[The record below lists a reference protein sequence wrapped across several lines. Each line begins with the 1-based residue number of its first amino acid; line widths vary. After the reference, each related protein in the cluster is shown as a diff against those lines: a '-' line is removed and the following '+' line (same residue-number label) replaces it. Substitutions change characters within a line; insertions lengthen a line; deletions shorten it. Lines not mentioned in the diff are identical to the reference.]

1 MIQTIVLGIIIIIGG
16 YIAAWL
22 VSNSTRKPEQAKL
35 IRYLS
40 IIIGFLLIVGG
51 TLVASIRFVSA
62 GERGVLLR
70 WGAVQGTILSE
81 GIHLVNPISDTV
93 VNMNIK
99 VQKDEIN
106 TEAASKDLQIVSATI
121 ATNYHLNPDKV
132 NDIYKNVG
140 INYLDTVITP
150 SIEESVKAA
159 TAKFTATELL
169 TKRQEVKADISAQ
182 LKERLTKYD
191 IIIDDVSITNFQF
204 SDEFNAAIEKK
215 QVAQQEAERAEYL
228 RQKAEIEKETAI
240 LQAQGEAEAQKL
252 QAQSLTPEVIEK
264 LKIDR
269 DLQAIYYWDGK
280 LPAYV
285 GGDNIPFIDLR
296 PSQ

>member
-1 MIQTIVLGIIIIIGG
+1 MIQSIVLGIIIIIIG
-16 YIAAWL
+16 YISAWL
-22 VSNSTRKPEQAKL
+22 LSTYSSKPGQAKV
-35 IRYLS
+35 IRYFSL
-40 IIIGFLLIVGG
+40 IFGILLIIGG
-51 TLVASIRFVSA
+51 TLIASVRLVPA

-70 WGAVQGTILSE
+70 WGGVQGTILGE
-81 GIHLVNPISDTV
+81 GIHLVNPISDSV

-121 ATNYHLNPDKV
+121 ATNYHLNPEKV
-132 NDIYKNVG
+132 NEIYKNVG
-140 INYLDTVITP
+140 INYLETVLMP
-150 SIEESVKAA
+150 SVEESVKSA
-159 TAKFTATELL
+159 TAKYTATELL
-169 TKRQEVKADISAQ
+169 TKRQEVKSDISTQ
-182 LKERLTKYD
+182 LKERLSKYD
-191 IIIDDVSITNFQF
+191 IIIDDVSITNFEF
-204 SDEFNAAIEKK
+204 SSEFNAAIEKK
-215 QVAQQEAERAEYL
+215 QIAQQEAERAEYL

-280 LPAYV
+280 LPTYV
-285 GGDNIPFIDLR
+285 GGDNVPFIDLR
-296 PSQ
+296 SAQ